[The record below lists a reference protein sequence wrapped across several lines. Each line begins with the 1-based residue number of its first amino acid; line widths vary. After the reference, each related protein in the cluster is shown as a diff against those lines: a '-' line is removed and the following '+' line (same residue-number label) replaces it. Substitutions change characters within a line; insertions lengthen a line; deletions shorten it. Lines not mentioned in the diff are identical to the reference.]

1 MRNPIDSRE
10 HITTTLL
17 SAHGYSS
24 RRNRKA
30 CGQGEEEEEEEEVV
44 VVDSQQP
51 YWYQRT
57 TSSRNRGELV
67 SAPENPPTVTC
78 ATNRTEQAD

>member
-1 MRNPIDSRE
+1 MQPHAAVNASGAGV
-10 HITTTLL
+10 TLAG
-17 SAHGYSS
+17 SF
-24 RRNRKA
+24 RW
-30 CGQGEEEEEEEEVV
+30 EEVV